1 MEVKPVDQ
9 RSFLRYWNMVQITVR
24 INPEAQLYQL
34 AEKAHKSYRLRIF
47 IRVTLDARRIAPAS
61 AAHILRVWAR
71 KIFRAATVSC
81 MCELM

>member
-1 MEVKPVDQ
+1 MEVKPVEK
-9 RSFLRYWNMVQITVR
+9 RSFLWYQNMVQITVR

-34 AEKAHKSYRLRIF
+34 AEKAHKSYRLCIVE
-47 IRVTLDARRIAPAS
+47 RVTLDARRIAPAC
-61 AAHILRVWAR
+61 AAIFFHVLAR